1 MTSFMKFS
9 YVQNLS
15 HEPNGSDFQKD
26 MLYSVEES
34 VKCIFE
40 GIDSTIFA

>member
-15 HEPNGSDFQKD
+15 HEVDSSDSQQD
-26 MLYSVEES
+26 IANSVEEA
-34 VKCIFE
+34 VKCTFE
-40 GIDSTIFA
+40 GVDSTIFA